1 MNSTQKFDVA
11 FAIVFGIV
19 GIAAAIAVIF
29 GITNQWLMLAI
40 SAIIVAVLINEYK
53 QESRKQK

>member
-11 FAIVFGIV
+11 FAVVFGIL
-19 GIAAAIAVIF
+19 GIVAAIAVIL
-29 GITNQWLMLAI
+29 GATHQWLMLAI

-53 QESRKQK
+53 QESQKKK

>member
-11 FAIVFGIV
+11 FAIVFGIL
-19 GIAAAIAVIF
+19 GIVAAIAVIL
-29 GITNQWLMLAI
+29 GATHQWLMVI
-40 SAIIVAVLINEYK
+40 VSAIMVALFVDEYK

>member
-11 FAIVFGIV
+11 FAIVFGIS

-29 GITNQWLMLAI
+29 GATHQWLILAI
-40 SAIIVAVLINEYK
+40 SAIIVAVLIIEYK